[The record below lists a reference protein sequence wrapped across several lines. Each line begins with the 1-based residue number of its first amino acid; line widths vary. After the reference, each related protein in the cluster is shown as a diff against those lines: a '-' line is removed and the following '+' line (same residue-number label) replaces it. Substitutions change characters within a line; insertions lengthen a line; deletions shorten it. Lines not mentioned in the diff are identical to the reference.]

1 MCGVCFQASLPLR
14 VILYLLPPH
23 PISPHHPVPLRVILN
38 LFQDLFLNSLHTK
51 ISLTL
56 IQTRWQN
63 WDFMAFGNLQK
74 DIDFVGVVDF

>member
-1 MCGVCFQASLPLR
+1 MCGVCFQASLPLSASSYTSPR
-14 VILYLLPPH
+14 H
-23 PISPHHPVPLRVILN
+23 PIPLRVILN

-63 WDFMAFGNLQK
+63 RDFVAFGDL
-74 DIDFVGVVDF
+74 